1 MRFNTLQAWLDWQES
16 LNPAEIDLGL
26 ERVAK
31 LVDALDLHKVASCVI
46 TFAGTNGKGS
56 TIAATESIL
65 QKAGIT
71 SACYTSPHLI
81 RYNERCRVNGKLC
94 SDDDF
99 CRAFAAIDDA
109 RGDIPLTYF
118 EFGTLAALWLIKR
131 SEVDVALLEVGLGG
145 RLDAVNAVD
154 ADLAVITQV
163 DIDHKDWLGD
173 NREIIGGEKAGIFRA
188 HQQAVIAD
196 PHPPESVKEKATALG
211 VKALYRGVD
220 FDLQQIVDTG
230 TWIWSGIDHT
240 DQKRNWLDFP
250 EVAIP
255 QDSAVCAVQIA
266 LTLKGLLPVHL
277 TQGLEEENI
286 LAALA
291 ETQLAGRFQRKV
303 LNDVEI
309 IFDVAHNP
317 AACELLAKRLNEK
330 PVSGK
335 TIAMFSAMQDKDL
348 PEMIAPLATNFEAW
362 FLSELS
368 ETPRAMAPRDISNT
382 LFESGIGM
390 ISVSKNIAQAHARV
404 MSILSEG
411 DRLVVFGSFFIVGPV
426 LERVERLM
434 AKSNKQPKPK
444 PKPKPDQGETGNP

>member
-16 LNPAEIDLGL
+16 LNAAEIDLGL

-31 LVDALDLHKVASCVI
+31 LVDALELEKIAPCVV

-56 TIAATESIL
+56 TIAATEAIL
-65 QKAGIT
+65 QKTGIS

-81 RYNERCRVNGKLC
+81 RYNERCRVNGELC
-94 SDDDF
+94 SDTDF
-99 CRAFAAIDDA
+99 CDAFAAIDAA

-131 SEVDVALLEVGLGG
+131 ANVDVALLEVGLGG

-154 ADLAVITQV
+154 ADIAVITQV

-173 NREIIGGEKAGIFRA
+173 NREVIGGEKAGIFR
-188 HQQAVIAD
+188 QNQYAVIAD
-196 PHPPESVKEKATALG
+196 PNPPESVKEKAQALN
-211 VKALYRGVD
+211 VKALYRSVD
-220 FDLQQIVDTG
+220 FDLQQISDTG
-230 TWIWSGIDHT
+230 TRMWSGVDHSG
-240 DQKRNWLDFP
+240 QKRNWLDFP
-250 EVAIP
+250 EVSIP
-255 QDSAVCAVQIA
+255 QDSAISAAQIA
-266 LTLKGLLPVHL
+266 LTLKGRLESHL
-277 TQGLEEENI
+277 TEGISEETIFE
-286 LAALA
+286 ALA

-317 AACELLAKRLNEK
+317 AACEHLAKRLNDN
-330 PVSGK
+330 PVPGK

-348 PEMIAPLATNFEAW
+348 PEMIAPLQSNFEAW

-368 ETPRAMAPRDISNT
+368 DTPRAMAPRDISNI

-404 MSILSEG
+404 MSILGEG
-411 DRLVVFGSFFIVGPV
+411 DRLVVFGSFFIVGPM

-434 AKSNKQPKPK
+434 AKSNKQSKTK
-444 PKPKPDQGETGNP
+444 TDKDEAGNP